1 MLSKRSESRK
11 KILGSIFIGFVTI
24 GIAYGN
30 QWDYR
35 PTYFSRLGGS
45 YRTYATSS
53 FYTELPP
60 FFLPCERIWQSVLR
74 LTVEGRPL
82 GWLSYDFHLV
92 QDLTAANI
100 ALDQVYALRLEDERY
115 RGLDTSWNLY
125 EKEKLRTAVR
135 LDRMNVKIA
144 LPWLDITLGRQA
156 VTFGKAYF
164 WNPLDVFLP
173 FKSIQMDRDYKTGI
187 DGIRVDLPL
196 GLYSGINLLCIAGKE
211 IYFDDSFAQT
221 RVSPNVSWYGSAMLI
236 RYFTTNKE
244 WDLSF
249 QAGKIYGGYH
259 TGGGMTGELGPLEFR
274 MEAAYFFSQKQIS
287 LPDPLP
293 DKLLDDYLT
302 AVFGI
307 GRRFD
312 NGLLVEIEVF
322 LNGRAQTE
330 YLESALLRL
339 VHGSNDHLSTRLL
352 GTMLSYDLLPIINS
366 RLVWIYSLS
375 DRTSLFQPSLSISL
389 TDESDLILGGNIC
402 LGETPYLSQNQYPR
416 ILSEFGTY
424 PDVLYLEY
432 RIYF

>member
-1 MLSKRSESRK
+1 M
-11 KILGSIFIGFVTI
+11 ILVLFFINLMALGT
-24 GIAYGN
+24 AQGN
-30 QWDYR
+30 QEEYD
-35 PTYFSRLGGS
+35 PTYLSRLGGS
-45 YRTYATSS
+45 FRTYATSS

-60 FFLPCERIWQSVLR
+60 IFYPSEKIWQNVLR
-74 LTVEGRPL
+74 LTAEGRPL
-82 GWLSYDFHLV
+82 DWLSYDIHLV
-92 QDLTAANI
+92 QDLTVANI
-100 ALDQVYALRLEDERY
+100 SLDQVYAFRLEDSRY
-115 RGLDTSWNLY
+115 RGAAASWNLY
-125 EKEKLRTAVR
+125 EKDKIRASGR
-135 LDRMNVKIA
+135 LDRMSIKIA
-144 LPWLDITLGRQA
+144 IPWLDITLGRQA

-173 FKSIQMDRDYKTGI
+173 FKSIQMDRDYKTGV

-196 GLYSGINLLCIAGKE
+196 GLYSGINLIYAAGKE
-211 IYFDDSFAQT
+211 ISFEDSFART
-221 RVSPNVSWYGSAMLI
+221 RMDTDISWYGSSLI
-236 RYFTTNKE
+236 ARYFNKLKE

-249 QAGKIYGGYH
+249 QAGKVYGGYH
-259 TGGGMTGELGPLEFR
+259 TGGGMTGELGPLDFR
-274 MEAAYFFSQKQIS
+274 LEAACFFSLKQIA

-293 DKLLDDYLT
+293 DLLLDDYLT
-302 AVFGI
+302 AVLGI
-307 GRRFD
+307 GHRFD

-375 DRTSLFQPSLSISL
+375 DRSSLFQQSLSISL

-402 LGETPYLSQNQYPR
+402 LGEKPYLSQNLYPR

-424 PDVLYLEY
+424 PHVIYLEY
-432 RIYF
+432 KIYF